1 MNVSDYFN
9 SSKISDITNDL
20 QNYTFQHTL
29 SEGIFGFGFSPFT
42 NLMLGFF
49 WTITFS
55 VIGVAVYSWKGL
67 YPTIGY
73 FAAIL
78 LITAAIIPT
87 NFFSMLG
94 IFLALMITAVLYK
107 VFFGKGHVFKKAG
120 KEIQQEIQQQTKEYS
135 KEFSRATRS
144 AQNWWER
151 R

>member
-20 QNYTFQHTL
+20 QNYTFQHML

-42 NLMLGFF
+42 DLMLGFF

-120 KEIQQEIQQQTKEYS
+120 KEIQQQTKEYS